1 MATKKP
7 TAAQLAARKLFA
19 ERAKAGTLKKSPTR
33 KSQATGK
40 KPTKRLVA
48 RRMSIEKV
56 PKGYFANPT
65 QAQRNRPKWVV
76 YYPTGKVFH
85 IAMTRQ
91 SALAIAKEQGDKFYV
106 EDGDTGK
113 RLSNP
118 IEKRGAK
125 DVKKWYAR
133 RADNKE
139 TFLGQGIRVYEFACA
154 TQAHAEKL
162 ARELANQFNV
172 SYVVEYK

>member
-7 TAAQLAARKLFA
+7 TAAQLKARKLFA

-40 KPTKRLVA
+40 KPTKRLIA
-48 RRMSIEKV
+48 RRVSTEKA
-56 PKGYFANPT
+56 PKGYFA
-65 QAQRNRPKWVV
+65 
-76 YYPTGKVFH
+76 
-85 IAMTRQ
+85 
-91 SALAIAKEQGDKFYV
+91 
-106 EDGDTGK
+106 
-113 RLSNP
+113 NP